1 VKRVLLIAMG
11 IAITVIGAAGGAAV
25 GWYGTFLVRGAAS
38 GGHAVTGVAVGVCLL
53 LLFCVGLRWMWL
65 RLSDRPQR
73 VRHARRERREPR
85 APVASEELSSVDLW
99 DVRPPQQQD
108 TEPGRPAASPSR

>member
-1 VKRVLLIAMG
+1 MKRVLLIALG
-11 IAITVIGAAGGAAV
+11 IAITTIGAAGGAAV
-25 GWYGTFLVRGAAS
+25 GWYGTYLVRGA
-38 GGHAVTGVAVGVCLL
+38 GTGDHAVTGVVVGVCLL
-53 LLFCVGLRWMWL
+53 LLFLVGLRWMWL

-73 VRHARRERREPR
+73 VRRERRAPRAPR
-85 APVASEELSSVDLW
+85 APVASDELSTVNLW